1 MSQICHTLT
10 MGEGSIKEVRPGVW
24 RVRADAGVDPLTGKR
39 IQISKVVHGGIRA
52 AQSEKRKLAAA
63 SMEGKARRSSAS
75 VETFLRQW
83 IEWRA
88 PSLSP
93 RTVQLYER
101 MLEQVVI
108 PKLGRM
114 RLADLK
120 VRELDRLYREL
131 EQSGKSVYV
140 RRQVHVVIR
149 SALSEAVKWGA
160 IEVNVAKLASQPT
173 VPHKDVSAPSP
184 GEVVRI
190 VARGIERFGS
200 PMGAY
205 FALGAATGARRAELL
220 GLRFGDIDL
229 DARVMTIQRSVIYT
243 PKTGLIIKS
252 TKTGRPRRIS
262 LDEVAIAVLV
272 SQIDEVKAAAS
283 AGFDLV
289 DDPYLFPGEPSG
301 GAPWH
306 PDWPTHAFRKTCDDL
321 GMKWHFHQLRH
332 FTATQLIAAGLD
344 VRTVSGRL
352 GHADP
357 SVTLRVYSH
366 VVEAKDREAAAIMGG
381 LLAPSKAIG
390 APAEP
395 KKVLSKRHA
404 KDQGD

>member
-1 MSQICHTLT
+1 MCHTLA
-10 MGEGSIKEVRPGVW
+10 MGEGSVKEVRPGVW
-24 RVRADAGVDPLTGKR
+24 RVRIDAGVDPLTGKR
-39 IQISKVVHGGIRA
+39 IQVSKVVHGGIRA
-52 AQSEKRKLAAA
+52 AQSELRKLAGA
-63 SMEGKARRSSAS
+63 SSEGKARRSTAS

-83 IEWRA
+83 IEWKA

-101 MLEQVVI
+101 LLETVVI
-108 PKLGRM
+108 PKLGGM

-120 VRELDRLYREL
+120 ARELDRLYREL
-131 EQSGKSVYV
+131 EQRGTSVYV
-140 RRQVHVVIR
+140 LRQVHVVIR
-149 SALSEAVKWGA
+149 SALSTAVKWGVV
-160 IEVNVAKLASQPT
+160 EVNVAKLASQPT

-184 GEVVRI
+184 GEVARI

-200 PMGAY
+200 PMGAF
-205 FALGAATGARRAELL
+205 FALAAVTGARRGELL
-220 GLRFGDIDL
+220 GLRIGDVDL
-229 DARVMTIQRSVIYT
+229 GTRIMTIQRSVIHT
-243 PKTGLIIKS
+243 KKTGLVVKS
-252 TKTGRPRRIS
+252 TKTDRSRRVS
-262 LDEVAIAVLV
+262 LDEVAVAVLV
-272 SQIDEVKAAAS
+272 SQIGEVKAVES
-283 AGFDLV
+283 AGFHLV
-289 DDPYLFPGEPSG
+289 DDPYLFPGDPSG

-306 PDWPTHAFRKTCDDL
+306 PDWPTHAFRNTCDDL

-390 APAEP
+390 GPEP
-395 KKVLSKRHA
+395 KKVLSKRRVA
-404 KDQGD
+404 KDQGN